1 MTLKNVEKIE
11 AQEQH
16 QKSWFQKFSNKFV
29 PVLVVTGGL
38 IASSAHAEDPAVPD
52 FLATAKTSLLGLITN
67 LGGLF
72 VTAIGITLLIMA
84 FVISK
89 GGIKKAG

>member
-16 QKSWFQKFSNKFV
+16 QKSWYQKFRTKLV
-29 PVLVVTGGL
+29 PAVVTTGVL
-38 IASSAHAEDPAVPD
+38 IASSAHAEDPTTPD
-52 FLATAKTSLLGLITN
+52 FIGTAKTALIGLVTN

-84 FVISK
+84 FMVSK

>member
-16 QKSWFQKFSNKFV
+16 QKSWFQKFSTKFV

-38 IASSAHAEDPAVPD
+38 IASSAHAEDTPD
-52 FLATAKTSLLGLITN
+52 FLATAKTALTGIITN

-72 VTAIGITLLIMA
+72 VVAIGLTLLLMA
-84 FVISK
+84 YGVSK

>member
-16 QKSWFQKFSNKFV
+16 QKSWYQKFRTKLV
-29 PVLVVTGGL
+29 PAVVTTGVL
-38 IASSAHAEDPAVPD
+38 IASSAHAEDTPD
-52 FLATAKTSLLGLITN
+52 FIGTAKTAMTGLVTN

-72 VTAIGITLLIMA
+72 VVAIGITLLIMA
-84 FVISK
+84 FTLSK

>member
-16 QKSWFQKFSNKFV
+16 QKSWFQKFRNKFV
-29 PVLVVTGGL
+29 PVVVVTGGL
-38 IASSAHAEDPAVPD
+38 IASSAHAEDTPD
-52 FLATAKTSLLGLITN
+52 FLGQAKTAITGLVTN

-72 VTAIGITLLIMA
+72 VVAIGITLLIMA
-84 FVISK
+84 FQLSK

>member
-11 AQEQH
+11 TQEQH
-16 QKSWFQKFSNKFV
+16 QKSWYQKFRTKLV
-29 PVLVVTGGL
+29 PAVVTTGVL
-38 IASSAHAEDPAVPD
+38 IASSAHAEDTPD
-52 FLATAKTSLLGLITN
+52 FIGTAKTAMTGLVTN

-72 VTAIGITLLIMA
+72 VVAIGITLLVMA
-84 FVISK
+84 FTLSK

>member
-16 QKSWFQKFSNKFV
+16 EKSWYQKFRTKLV
-29 PVLVVTGGL
+29 PAVVTTGIL
-38 IASSAHAEDPAVPD
+38 IASSAHAEDPPD
-52 FLATAKTSLLGLITN
+52 FIATAKTAMTGLVTN

-72 VTAIGITLLIMA
+72 VVAIGITLLIMA
-84 FVISK
+84 FTLSK

>member
-16 QKSWFQKFSNKFV
+16 QKSWFQKFRSKFA
-29 PVLVVTGGL
+29 PAAVVTGGL
-38 IASSAHAEDPAVPD
+38 IAANAHAADPD
-52 FLATAKTSLLGLITN
+52 FLGSATTSLGTIVIGLGA
-67 LGGLF
+67 LF
-72 VTAIGITLLIMA
+72 TAAIGITLLIMA
-84 FVISK
+84 FGVSK

>member
-1 MTLKNVEKIE
+1 MTLQYVEKIE

-16 QKSWFQKFSNKFV
+16 QKSWYQKFRTKLV
-29 PVLVVTGGL
+29 PAVVTTGVL
-38 IASSAHAEDPAVPD
+38 IASSAHAEDTTPD
-52 FLATAKTSLLGLITN
+52 FLGQAKTAITGLSTN

-72 VTAIGITLLIMA
+72 VVAIGITLLIMA
-84 FVISK
+84 FQLSK